1 MRNLI
6 CSMMVTLLVVT
17 VHPANAQPLGTQP
30 ASTQVVS
37 TKAISAAEQRQAL
50 VRAERLIRDRYV
62 LVEKVDALAA
72 SLRELASDVDGL
84 VEGEAFASKVT
95 QRLREVSGDGH
106 LGLSFSAAPIPE
118 PTPDSEEGVQLND
131 DFEQWYGAGVNHGVE
146 KIERL
151 DGNITLLDLRAFPP
165 PGMGADVIAA
175 AMTVAAQGDALI
187 IDLRRNGG
195 GADTVALVLGY
206 LVEPGSAY
214 LSTYDRPNDTWHH
227 ESVPH
232 WVPGRRFGE
241 EKPLYVLISRRTFSA
256 AEALAYSLQAAGRAT
271 IIGETSGGGAHPF
284 EYRRVSDHFALD
296 LPEWRSEH
304 PLTGTNWQD
313 VGVQPDV
320 AVPADDA
327 LDTAVKLAREA
338 LAVP

>member
-1 MRNLI
+1 MPDR
-6 CSMMVTLLVVT
+6 LL
-17 VHPANAQPLGTQP
+17 A
-30 ASTQVVS
+30 
-37 TKAISAAEQRQAL
+37 AL
-50 VRAERLIRDRYV
+50 VALLAILASPPLAFPRTIGVEEQQEALREAEELIQQRYV
-62 LVEKVDALAA
+62 QVQKVDEIVARLRALAQQVDAPADGENFA
-72 SLRELASDVDGL
+72 SEVTRHLREA
-84 VEGEAFASKVT
+84 
-95 QRLREVSGDGH
+95 SGDGH
-106 LGLSFSAAPIPE
+106 LGLSFSATSIPQSSRASDE
-118 PTPDSEEGVQLND
+118 NLQLND
-131 DFEQWYGAGVNHGVE
+131 DFERWYGAGVNHGVE

-151 DGNITLLDLRAFPP
+151 DENIILLDLRAFPP

-175 AMTVAAQGDALI
+175 AMTVAAQGNALI

-195 GADTVALVLGY
+195 GAETVALILGY
-206 LVEPGSAY
+206 LVEPGSPF
-214 LSTYDRPNDTWHH
+214 LSTYDRPNDTWTHQ
-227 ESVPH
+227 SVPD

-313 VGVQPDV
+313 VGVKPDIAVPSEDALEV
-320 AVPADDA
+320 AV
-327 LDTAVKLAREA
+327 ARAKEA
-338 LAVP
+338 IANP